1 SHSGMFIVAEH
12 APEVGA
18 RFNVNFD
25 NEEGEVSLKLEVMWR
40 GPKSADNQTGVGVRI
55 VGFDKGREAY
65 ERFVNRHMKDSGAP
79 AAPKSGTSVS

>member
-1 SHSGMFIVAEH
+1 MGQEQRRDPRITSRQRLWCEGQEEPGAAETRDVSHSGMFIVAEH
-12 APEVGA
+12 APE
-18 RFNVNFD
+18 
-25 NEEGEVSLKLEVMWR
+25 
-40 GPKSADNQTGVGVRI
+40 VGVRI